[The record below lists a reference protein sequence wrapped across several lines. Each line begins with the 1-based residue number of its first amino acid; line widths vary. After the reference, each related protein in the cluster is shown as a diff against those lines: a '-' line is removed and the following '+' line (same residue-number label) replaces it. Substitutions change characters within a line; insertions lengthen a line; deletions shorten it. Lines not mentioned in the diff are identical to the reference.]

1 MNLNRLMLGIA
12 LLLVGAFAS
21 VLSTDYRRHATQ
33 ETETAER
40 ARRDPAVLYGG
51 QTIFT
56 VERRAKEEGTKA
68 TVALGLGLL
77 LLTAGAGLAFSGW
90 RARAVPA
97 PT

>member
-1 MNLNRLMLGIA
+1 MNINRLMLGIA
-12 LLLVGAFAS
+12 LLLVGAFVS

-33 ETETAER
+33 EKETAER
-40 ARRDPAVLYGG
+40 ARRDPATLYGG

-68 TVALGLGLL
+68 NVALGLGLV

-90 RARAVPA
+90 RSRSVPV

>member
-1 MNLNRLMLGIA
+1 MNINRLMLGIA
-12 LLLVGAFAS
+12 LLLAGAFVT
-21 VLSTDYRRHATQ
+21 VLSTDYRRH
-33 ETETAER
+33 ETREKETAAL
-40 ARRDPAVLYGG
+40 ARRDPSTLYGG

-68 TVALGLGLL
+68 TVALGLGLV
-77 LLTAGAGLAFSGW
+77 LLTAGAAAAFTGW